1 MPTPVLQTTIP
12 SPHAAAFTAGE
23 VGLAVSSPSS
33 ATPARTTYHL
43 TRWFDFDGGT
53 YTIKSYAKDAAQWYV
68 GPTRDNARFLFSQL
82 DAQGVSS
89 NVVYLPAGRQRI
101 TIVLSNLQSAAA
113 NTLVAFSISK
123 AGRTIYVSA
132 AGGWVFD
139 TTPIADSAVPPLGD
153 PRLALRVFNFRPNWA
168 EGVVERVSF
177 VTEVLTSETDMEQR
191 RALRRYPRRSFE
203 ASFLRTKRDRSR
215 LQSFLTGIGRDWF
228 LVPLWHDQWTL
239 QASFSLTIQFPTG
252 TATMREFQ
260 PGTLALLSGR
270 DTTVHEIV
278 QVETVNALT
287 DQVTFS
293 RPQTPLT
300 WDAGSRLTPLRVA
313 KITDTAQMEHPTD
326 SVGLTTLRFD
336 LRDPDTYVVPDWRY
350 CVPLWQFPLNW
361 STPVNLDFN
370 RLTFDLDNDTSLPDS
385 VSPGERTRIGVRAG
399 LTLRG
404 RSNVYGLRQFITS
417 ARGRQVSFWFPTT
430 LNDLQPVSDLSG
442 NYFDVQKS
450 GVGEF
455 VNTPQDVHRQVMIRF
470 KGEERPPVFRTVTS
484 VEELLSVERVFVAV
498 PLPAIG
504 LAEIEEVSFVLPVR
518 FEQDSFELRHLV
530 DDSSAVQST
539 VVVRSTDVG
548 DLPPIECVVT
558 SQIYPVEAIEGV
570 TLGLTLTGA
579 RFSGVRMSPE
589 GVTLGLN
596 LLDGELVGT
605 VFRQYNNYAPE
616 AVTLGLNLTGGT
628 LADAVVSYDNYAPEA
643 VTLGFNLTGGTLK
656 NGLITYQNYAPE
668 GVNLSFTLTSG
679 TLT

>member
-12 SPHAAAFTAGE
+12 SPQAAAFTAGE

-43 TRWFDFDGGT
+43 SRWFDFDGGT

-82 DAQGVSS
+82 DTQGVS
-89 NVVYLPAGRQRI
+89 NYVVYLPTGRQRI
-101 TIVLSNLQSAAA
+101 TIVLSNLQSVAA

-139 TTPIADSAVPPLGD
+139 TTAIADSSVPELGD
-153 PRLALRVFNFRPNWA
+153 PRLSLRVFNFRPNWA

-177 VTEVLTSETDMEQR
+177 MTDVLTSETDMEQR

-252 TATMREFQ
+252 TVTMREFQ

-313 KITDTAQMEHPTD
+313 RITDTAQMEHPTD

-350 CVPLWQFPLNW
+350 CVPLWQFPFNW
-361 STPVNLDFN
+361 STPVNLDFS
-370 RLTFDLDNDTSLPDS
+370 RLTYDLDNDTSLPDS

-399 LTLRG
+399 MTLRG
-404 RSNVYGLRQFITS
+404 RSNVYAFRQFLAS
-417 ARGRQVSFWFPTT
+417 ARGRQTSFWFPTT
-430 LNDLQPVSDLSG
+430 LNDLQPVGDLSG
-442 NYFDVQKS
+442 MYFDVQKS
-450 GVGEF
+450 GIGEF
-455 VNTPQDVHRQVMIRF
+455 ANTLQDVHRMVMIRF
-470 KGEERPPVFRTVTS
+470 KGEERPPIFRAVTS

-498 PLPAIG
+498 NLPAIR
-504 LAEIEEVSFVLPVR
+504 ADEIEEVSFVLPVR
-518 FEQDSFELRHLV
+518 FEQDAFELRHLV
-530 DDSSAVQST
+530 DDCAVVQSA
-539 VVVRSTDVG
+539 VVVRSTEVG

-558 SQIYPVEAIEGV
+558 SEPYPAEVIDGLMLAMAFAGGFSSGIFIQPEAM
-570 TLGLTLTGA
+570 TLTMTFVG
-579 RFSGVRMSPE
+579 GVLQSALQTYSAWPAE
-589 GVTLGLN
+589 GLN
-596 LLDGELVGT
+596 LAMTFAGGALTAALQNFSVQPEGMDLGMTFSGGELNQV
-605 VFRQYNNYAPE
+605 
-616 AVTLGLNLTGGT
+616 LL
-628 LADAVVSYDNYAPEA
+628 
-643 VTLGFNLTGGTLK
+643 
-656 NGLITYQNYAPE
+656 TYQNWPTE
-668 GVNLSFTLTSG
+668 GMDLGMTFAGG
-679 TLT
+679 TQT